1 MQLTRYSLKN
11 RLAVGA
17 IALALLVLGLYGA
30 SYLPV
35 DLLPSITYPMIKVH
49 IWWRGATPEEI
60 DKSIADPIERQ
71 MATVDDLDYL
81 ESSSIE
87 GMYTLLVNFRY
98 GVDVNV
104 GYQDVL
110 AAMARAARQL
120 PTDIDPPVVVKA
132 DPSQLPVLQMT
143 VSSEKWDLTRLRT
156 WSDEWLSQ
164 QIIAVPGVAGSELVG
179 GLKREIRIH
188 LDADALEKYGLTVPQ
203 LIKRLN
209 EENIEQFSGRI
220 TVGNKEI
227 IARTMGEFA
236 SLEEIKDLVLINKG
250 TSAVKLRDVA
260 EVLDSHE
267 EARVITRLNGK
278 ACVKLSVL
286 KQSSA
291 NTVEVALNVNRK
303 IAELSRIIPEEIML
317 GTVEDQAE
325 YVQGALD
332 GVKSSAIEAAIL
344 VILVVWLF
352 LGSWRQVMV
361 ILTALPLTLIFNFG
375 LMKIAGF
382 SLNIFSLGGL
392 VIAIG
397 ILVDNSI
404 IVIESVAAR
413 RAQKPEE
420 DVDLAVEKATAGI
433 GPAIIAGTVSFLA
446 LFLPFLLVPGLLSL
460 LFKELIMVI
469 AGIVMV
475 SLAMAITL
483 TPSITAFFMGFKS
496 SRRTAGKFAE
506 FFDRISVAY
515 GNAVEIFCCRPW
527 LLAAAFV
534 VIMLV
539 SFNLATK
546 TGAEFLPKMDD
557 GRIMV
562 KVKLPTGAALDQT
575 NKILTEIEQK
585 IAENPLIESIFSM
598 AGGRVWGLA
607 TYEVA
612 NEGELNIQLVPQKKR
627 NVTTDQFI
635 AQIRPLVMQ
644 VSVPGGMAMVSQSK
658 MKGIRKL
665 GDADIEVKIK
675 GDEVPVLFDSAR
687 KLMTALSEQSGL
699 ANLNLSLD
707 MTKPEFQVFLDRQKA
722 ADLGITVAEAAQTI
736 RSLVTGTVATR
747 FRDGSEYYAI
757 RVMIPESRLVSQQ
770 DLEMLPVTSKSGN
783 VYRLSE
789 IAAVKQAFG
798 PVEIIRDDQI
808 KQVIVRADASGTSV
822 GQALTLIKEKVANI
836 QLPSGYTIAFGGEA
850 QMIADMIK
858 SVISIMLFAVF
869 FSFIVLTVQ
878 FNNVKLPIIILGSIP
893 FCVSGMFIALF
904 LSGFPTGATVLIGVL
919 VVIAATVND
928 GVLLLTFAEELCESE
943 NLSPLKAVVK
953 AAKLRLRPRVMT
965 TVSTLAGFIPLAV
978 TASEGGG
985 MLQPM
990 AVAAIGGLS
999 MEILVALFL
1008 MPCLY
1013 VIATPPRNQQKFCA
1027 ASDQLIE

>member
-11 RLAVGA
+11 RLSVAA
-17 IALALLVLGLYGA
+17 ITLALLVLGLYGL

-49 IWWRGATPEEI
+49 IWWRGATPDEI

-120 PTDIDPPVVVKA
+120 PADMDPPVVVKA
-132 DPSQLPVLQMT
+132 DPSQLPVMQMT

-156 WSDEWLSQ
+156 WSEEWLSQ
-164 QIIAVPGVAGSELVG
+164 QIIAVAGVAGSELVG
-179 GLKREIRIH
+179 GYKREIRIH
-188 LDADALEKYGLTVPQ
+188 LDADALEKYHLTVPM
-203 LIKRLN
+203 LIKRLS
-209 EENIEQFSGRI
+209 EENIEQFSGRL
-220 TVGNKEI
+220 TVGKKEI

-236 SLEEIKDLVLINKG
+236 SLEEIENLVIANKG
-250 TSAVKLRDVA
+250 TSVVKLSDVA
-260 EVLDSHE
+260 EVSDSHE

-278 ACVKLSVL
+278 PCVKLSIL

-291 NTVEVALNVNRK
+291 NTVEVAQNVNRK
-303 IAELSRIIPEEIML
+303 IAELSRIIPEEITL
-317 GTVEDQAE
+317 GIVENQAD

-352 LGSWRQVMV
+352 LGSWRQVMI
-361 ILTALPLTLIFNFG
+361 ILTALPLTLILNFG

-413 RAQKPEE
+413 RAMKPDE
-420 DVDLAVEKATAGI
+420 DVDLAVENATAEI

-460 LFKELIMVI
+460 LFNELIMVI

-475 SLAMAITL
+475 SLAMAITI
-483 TPSITAFFMGFKS
+483 TPSITGFFLGFKS
-496 SRRTAGKFAE
+496 SRKGAGKFAQ
-506 FFDRISVAY
+506 FFEQMNFSY
-515 GNAVEIFCCRPW
+515 GRVVEIFCRRPW
-527 LLAAAFV
+527 LVTVVFAAIMFFSFSLA
-534 VIMLV
+534 
-539 SFNLATK
+539 SRNGT
-546 TGAEFLPKMDD
+546 EFLPKMDD

-562 KVKLPTGAALDQT
+562 KVKLPTGASLEQTSIALT
-575 NKILTEIEQK
+575 AIERQL
-585 IAENPLIESIFSM
+585 ADNPLIESIFSM

-612 NEGELNIQLVPQKKR
+612 NEGELNIQLVPSEKR
-627 NVTTDQFI
+627 KISTAKFI

-644 VSVPGGMAMVSQSK
+644 VPVPGGMAMVSQSSI
-658 MKGIRKL
+658 KGIRKL
-665 GDADIEVKIK
+665 GDADIELKIK
-675 GDEVPVLFDSAR
+675 GDEVSVLFDNAR
-687 KLMTALSEQSGL
+687 KFMSALSDQSGL
-699 ANLNLSLD
+699 ANVNLSLD
-707 MTKPEFQVFLDRQKA
+707 MTKPEFQIFLDRQKA
-722 ADLGITVAEAAQTI
+722 ADCGISVAEAAQTL
-736 RSLVTGTVATR
+736 RSLVTGTIATR
-747 FRDGSEYYAI
+747 FRDGSEYYGI
-757 RVMIPESRLVSQQ
+757 RVIIPENRLVSQQ
-770 DLEMLPVTSKSGN
+770 DLELLPITSKNGN
-783 VYRLSE
+783 VYKLSE
-789 IAAVKQAFG
+789 IAEVKQAFG

-808 KQVIVRADASGTSV
+808 KQVVVRADAAGISV
-822 GQALTLIKEKVANI
+822 GSALAQIKEKIGNI
-836 QLPSGYTIAFGGEA
+836 QLPAGYTLSYGGEA
-850 QMIADMIK
+850 QMIADMIR
-858 SVISIMLFAVF
+858 SVTNIMLFAVF

-878 FNNVKLPIIILGSIP
+878 FNNVKLPVIILGSIP
-893 FCVSGMFIALF
+893 FCISGMFIFLF
-904 LSGFPTGATVLIGVL
+904 LTGFPVGATVLIGVL

-928 GVLLLTFAEELCESE
+928 GVLLLTFAEELSE
-943 NLSPLKAVVK
+943 NENLPPLEAVVK
-953 AAKLRLRPRVMT
+953 AAKLRLRPRIMT
-965 TVSTLAGFIPLAV
+965 TVSTLAGFIPLAIS
-978 TASEGGG
+978 ASDGGG

-990 AVAAIGGLS
+990 AIAAIGGLT
-999 MEILVALFL
+999 MEIFVALFL

-1013 VIATPPRNQQKFCA
+1013 MLLSSKKNSKLNNPELTT
-1027 ASDQLIE
+1027 L